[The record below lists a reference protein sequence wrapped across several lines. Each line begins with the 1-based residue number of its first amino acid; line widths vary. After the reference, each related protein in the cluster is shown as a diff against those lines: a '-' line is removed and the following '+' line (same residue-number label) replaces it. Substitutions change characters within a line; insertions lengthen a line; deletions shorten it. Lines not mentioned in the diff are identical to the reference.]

1 MRMNLTLTHPGM
13 IWMLIIARGIAGVG
27 AGGEY
32 PVCGVAAT
40 EAADETAYVRKRRG
54 FLVGMIG

>member
-1 MRMNLTLTHPGM
+1 
-13 IWMLIIARGIAGVG
+13 MLIIARGIAGVG